1 MVIVVVYFSE
11 KSHFA
16 NNKNNCFLF
25 SSFKIITYIDNG
37 DFKDFFLIL
46 FFFTKE
52 INGKMDRSKC
62 SM

>member
-1 MVIVVVYFSE
+1 MVMVVVYFSE

-46 FFFTKE
+46 FFFFHKRDKRKD
-52 INGKMDRSKC
+52 G
-62 SM
+62 

>member
-1 MVIVVVYFSE
+1 MVMVVVYFSE

-46 FFFTKE
+46 FFFFPQK
-52 INGKMDRSKC
+52 R
-62 SM
+62 